1 MRAWGSWDGDVVRS
15 DTVWKM
21 WGARQPQGA
30 ATSPPALHAFAARP
44 SAPGPVTYATI
55 PRDSAAP

>member
-30 ATSPPALHAFAARP
+30 ATSPPALRAFAARP
-44 SAPGPVTYATI
+44 SAPGPVT
-55 PRDSAAP
+55 